1 MGKKLAGTCFVK
13 VNGQQLELQGNIEF
27 PLTSVQRETVLS
39 TAGVVGYKE
48 TVVAPYV
55 SGDFIVPAGFPIEDI
70 KENTAQTIT
79 VECANGMVYT
89 MSDAYVTDVIA
100 YKPVDGTLTI
110 KWEGTN
116 GELG

>member
-13 VNGQQLELQGNIEF
+13 VNGEQLELQGNIEF
-27 PLTSVQRETVLS
+27 PMNSVQRETMIS
-39 TAGVVGYKE
+39 TTGVVGYKE

-89 MSDAYVTDVIA
+89 LSDAYVTDVIA

>member
-1 MGKKLAGTCFVK
+1 M
-13 VNGQQLELQGNIEF
+13 N
-27 PLTSVQRETVLS
+27 SVQRETMIS
-39 TAGVVGYKE
+39 TTGVVGYKE

-89 MSDAYVTDVIA
+89 LSDAYVTDVIA

>member
-13 VNGQQLELQGNIEF
+13 VNGNQLELEGNVEF
-27 PLTSVQRETVLS
+27 PLCEVQRESMLS
-39 TAGVVGYKE
+39 TAGVAGYKE

-55 SGDFIVPAGFPIEDI
+55 SGDFIVPKDFPIQEI
-70 KENTAQTIT
+70 KENCAQTIT

-89 MSDAYVTDVIA
+89 LSGAYVTDVIA
-100 YKPVDGTLTI
+100 YKPIDGTLSV

>member
-13 VNGQQLELQGNIEF
+13 VNGEQLELQGNIEF
-27 PLTSVQRETVLS
+27 PMNSVQRETMIS
-39 TAGVVGYKE
+39 TTGVVGFKE

-55 SGDFIVPAGFPIEDI
+55 SGDFIVRAGFPIEDI

-89 MSDAYVTDVIA
+89 LSDAYVTDVIA

>member
-27 PLTSVQRETVLS
+27 PLTSVQRETMLS
-39 TAGVVGYKE
+39 TTGVVGYKE

-89 MSDAYVTDVIA
+89 LSDAYRV
-100 YKPVDGTLTI
+100 
-110 KWEGTN
+110 E
-116 GELG
+116 ELSTKS

>member
-13 VNGQQLELQGNIEF
+13 VNGQQLELQGNMEF
-27 PLTSVQRETVLS
+27 PLTLVQRETLLS
-39 TAGVVGYKE
+39 TAGVAGFKE

-55 SGDFIVPAGFPIEDI
+55 SGDFIVPTDFPIAEI
-70 KENTAQTIT
+70 KDSTAQTIT
-79 VECANGMVYT
+79 VECANSMVYT
-89 MSDAYVTDVIA
+89 LSDAYVTDVIA
-100 YKPVDGTLTI
+100 YKPVDGTLSI

>member
-27 PLTSVQRETVLS
+27 PLTSVQRETMLS
-39 TAGVVGYKE
+39 TTGVVGYKE
-48 TVVAPYV
+48 TVVAQYV

-89 MSDAYVTDVIA
+89 LSDAYVTDVIA

>member
-1 MGKKLAGTCFVK
+1 MGKKIAGTCFVK
-13 VNGQQLELQGNIEF
+13 VNGQQLELQGNVEF
-27 PLTSVQRETVLS
+27 PLTSVQRETLLS
-39 TAGVVGYKE
+39 TTGVAGYKE

-89 MSDAYVTDVIA
+89 LSDAYAVDTIA
-100 YKPVDGTLTI
+100 YKPIDGTLTI
-110 KWEGTN
+110 KWEGMN